1 MSMSMLNVRMGGQNR
16 KPIGKMINI
25 NREALGF
32 GNNVGFVNQ
41 VISLFTFVLWAI
53 KNNIDFINLDSI
65 NWTLSWKNRSYV
77 NHNKIFDV
85 NFWNS
90 NAKKYNFPRLVRNN
104 NTYEMVTV
112 PEIPHD
118 FFWDHSNFLNAD
130 NTNSIN
136 FSYLL
141 KPVKS
146 LLNII
151 NEIKPES
158 YGTIHFRVE
167 NDLKVINGWYEARLN
182 IKKTYDKIKDNVKN
196 VPKYV
201 YACVA
206 KQDVTDEYCLEIFN
220 NKISPWENVSLVF
233 GGSEACK
240 KYNVCEKYHHLI
252 GAIIDYYVAI
262 DSTHFFC
269 GHYKMSTFT
278 RSISI
283 IRNRKNKLNIHY

>member
-1 MSMSMLNVRMGGQNR
+1 MSMLNVKIQNR
-16 KPIGKMINI
+16 KPLGKMINI
-25 NREALGF
+25 NRKTLGF
-32 GNNVGFVNQ
+32 DYNVGFVNQ

-65 NWTLSWKNRSYV
+65 NWTLSWKDKSYI
-77 NHNKIFDV
+77 NHKQIFDV
-85 NFWNS
+85 KFWNL

-104 NTYEMVTV
+104 NSYEMVTV
-112 PEIPHD
+112 KKIHPTE
-118 FFWDHSNFLNAD
+118 FWDNSKFLNV
-130 NTNSIN
+130 NNSYSIN

-146 LLNII
+146 ILNII

-158 YGTIHFRVE
+158 YGTIHFRLE
-167 NDLKVINGWYEARLN
+167 DDLKLIQAFYDARLN
-182 IKKTYDKIKDNVKN
+182 IKKTYDKIKNNVKS

-220 NKISPWENVSLVF
+220 KKISPWENVSLVF

-240 KYNVCEKYHHLI
+240 KHNINKKYHHII
-252 GAIIDYYVAI
+252 GAIIDYYIAI
-262 DSTHFFC
+262 DSTHFFN
-269 GHYKMSTFT
+269 GPVGMSTFS
-278 RSISI
+278 RSITI
-283 IRNRKNKLNIHY
+283 IRNRTNKLNID